1 MEDKEMLAVL
11 QTILDN
17 LSFYGDRTIYQKML
31 VLLDKIYSRLLYDL
45 EIDYPIEMY
54 EETPNIKSGAFDF

>member
-17 LSFYGDRTIYQKML
+17 LSFCGDRIIYQKML

-45 EIDYPIEMY
+45 EIDYPIEMC
-54 EETPNIKSGAFDF
+54 EETPKIKSSAFDF

>member
-1 MEDKEMLAVL
+1 MEDKEMLVVL
-11 QTILDN
+11 QTILDS

-45 EIDYPIEMY
+45 EIDYPIEMC